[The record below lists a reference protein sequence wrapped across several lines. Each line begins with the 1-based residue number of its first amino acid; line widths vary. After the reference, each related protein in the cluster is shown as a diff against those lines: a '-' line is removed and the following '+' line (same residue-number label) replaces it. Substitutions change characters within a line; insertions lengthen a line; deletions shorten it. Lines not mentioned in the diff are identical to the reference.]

1 MFTGLVE
8 EVGRVERAR
17 SGAGLMRLSLR
28 ASFVDELQVGE
39 SVAVAGACLTV
50 VEIES
55 GRFTVEIVDETRRRT
70 NLGTL
75 QTGRTVNL
83 ERALRADSRLGGHFV
98 QAHVDCTATVRAID
112 PDGESQLITFS
123 HPPQYRK
130 QIVEKGYVAVD
141 GVSLT
146 VVESGPDWF
155 KVALIPHTRS
165 VTTLGEL
172 TLGTNCNLE
181 TDVLAKYVVA
191 LAESTAT
198 GL

>member
-17 SGAGLMRLSLR
+17 SQEGLMRLWLR
-28 ASFVDELQVGE
+28 AGFADELQVGD

-50 VEIES
+50 VETIR
-55 GRFTVEIVDETRRRT
+55 GTFAVEIVDETRRRT
-70 NLGTL
+70 NLGSL
-75 QTGRTVNL
+75 RTGQPVNL
-83 ERALRADSRLGGHFV
+83 ERALRADARLGGHFV
-98 QAHVDCTATVRAID
+98 QAHIDCTASVRAID
-112 PDGESQLITFS
+112 PDGEAQLITFS
-123 HPPQYRK
+123 HPPQYRT

-146 VVESGPDWF
+146 VVETGPDWF

-165 VTTLGEL
+165 VTTLGGL
-172 TLGTNCNLE
+172 DLGTSCNLE

-191 LAESTAT
+191 LAESAAA
-198 GL
+198 GA

>member
-8 EVGRVERAR
+8 AVGEVGEAR
-17 SGAGLMRLSLR
+17 RTAGLMRLSLR
-28 ASFVDELQVGE
+28 AGFAGELQVGE

-50 VEIES
+50 VEIE
-55 GRFTVEIVDETRRRT
+55 GGEFMVEVVDETRRRT
-70 NLGTL
+70 NLGAL
-75 QTGRTVNL
+75 RSGQKVNL

-123 HPPQYRK
+123 HPPQYGA

-172 TLGTNCNLE
+172 NLGTNCNLE

-191 LAESTAT
+191 LAETTAT
-198 GL
+198 GP

>member
-8 EVGRVERAR
+8 EVGKVKRAR
-17 SGAGLMRLSLR
+17 SQAGLMRLSLS
-28 ASFVDELQVGE
+28 ASFADELQIGE

-50 VEIES
+50 VEIENDS
-55 GRFTVEIVDETRRRT
+55 FVVEVVDETRRRT
-70 NLGTL
+70 NLGAL
-75 QTGRTVNL
+75 RAGQLINL
-83 ERALRADSRLGGHFV
+83 ERALRADARLGGHFV
-98 QAHVDCTATVRAID
+98 QAHVDCTTNVRAID

-123 HPPQYRK
+123 HPPQYRT

-146 VVESGPDWF
+146 VVETGSDWF

-165 VTTLGEL
+165 VTTLGGL
-172 TLGTNCNLE
+172 RAGSTCNLE

-191 LAESTAT
+191 LAESAT
-198 GL
+198 TGP

>member
-8 EVGRVERAR
+8 EVGTVEWAR
-17 SGAGLMRLSLR
+17 SKAGLMRLSLR
-28 ASFVDELQVGE
+28 ASFGDELRIGD

-50 VEIES
+50 VEAENGSFVIE
-55 GRFTVEIVDETRRRT
+55 VVDETRRRT
-70 NLGTL
+70 NLGAL
-75 QTGRTVNL
+75 RAGQTVNL

-98 QAHVDCTATVRAID
+98 QAHVDCTAMVRAID

-123 HPPQYRK
+123 HPPQYRT

-146 VVESGPDWF
+146 VVETGPDWF

-172 TLGTNCNLE
+172 SVGTTCNLE

-191 LAESTAT
+191 LAESAAT

>member
-8 EVGRVERAR
+8 AMGTVEGVHA
-17 SGAGLMRLSLR
+17 AEGLMRARLG
-28 ASFVDELQVGE
+28 AEFAHELQIGE

-50 VEIES
+50 VAVKPTGFE
-55 GRFTVEIVDETRRRT
+55 VEIVDETRRRT
-70 NLGTL
+70 NLGSL
-75 QTGRTVNL
+75 RPGQSVNL

-98 QAHVDCTATVRAID
+98 QAHVDCTVVVRSIV
-112 PDGESQLITFS
+112 PDGESQLISFS
-123 HPPQYRK
+123 HPPSYGA

-146 VVESGPDWF
+146 VVDSGSDWF
-155 KVALIPHTRS
+155 NVALIPHTRS

-172 TLGTNCNLE
+172 AVGTSCNLE

-191 LAESTAT
+191 LAESAVSRR
-198 GL
+198 